1 MQQFSIICDYA
12 LYGKELQEKL
22 NSHNFKYSVDFLHT
36 HRRKTV
42 NFIIEANT
50 IEDIAFLTLLRN
62 WYHS

>member
-12 LYGKELQEKL
+12 LYGKELQKKL
-22 NSHNFKYSVDFLHT
+22 YSRKLKYTVDFLHT
-36 HRRKTV
+36 HRRKIA